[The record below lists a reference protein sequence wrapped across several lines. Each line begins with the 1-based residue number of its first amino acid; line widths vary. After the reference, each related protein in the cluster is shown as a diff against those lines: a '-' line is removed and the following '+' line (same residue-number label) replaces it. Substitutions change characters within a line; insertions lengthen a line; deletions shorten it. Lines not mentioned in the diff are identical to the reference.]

1 MIEDRLKEIAEQKKE
16 IRKVIE
22 NEDLDI
28 PELEDLDK
36 RLDELLSEEE
46 ELRKKL
52 DTADKIMKGTA
63 EYKEVPK
70 PGEVKK
76 VANIYDTEEY
86 RTAFLSRLMGKPAEK
101 RTGTTPPPS
110 LPQSLYFDSKE
121 ATGAGAVI
129 PTQTANVLFDKMV
142 SIAPMLNEINLLRV
156 AGNLKFAIP
165 PERGIVGVHT
175 ELEQVAMTAGAW
187 TEVTLGGYEYVSVF
201 RISKTVATMSI
212 NAFEGWLTDM
222 LAADLAV
229 AIENAIINGDGDGKP
244 KGLASIPWGTT
255 AGSQVVDF
263 SGTAGSGT
271 AGSGTAGELLFD
283 DVMDALGKLPQ
294 RYHSNAKWL
303 MNNKTFYT
311 QVAKVRDN
319 NNTPIYVADMQA
331 GSGFRIM
338 GLPVILS
345 DLMADDKIYLGDFT
359 KIVGNLPQDI
369 TVEASTQSG
378 FLANA
383 IDFRGAC
390 MFDCAVALSDAFVLL
405 KKAS

>member
-76 VANIYDTEEY
+76 MANIYDTEEY

-101 RTGTTPPPS
+101 RTDTTS
-110 LPQSLYFDSKE
+110 QSLYFDSDE

-142 SIAPMLNEINLLRV
+142 SIAPMLNQINLLRV

-165 PERGIVGVHT
+165 PDRGIVGVHT
-175 ELEQVAMTAGAW
+175 ELEEVAMTAGAW

-212 NAFEGWLTDM
+212 NAFEGWLTDI

-229 AIENAIINGDGDGKP
+229 AIENAIINGDGTDEP

-255 AGSQVVDF
+255 AASQVVDF
-263 SGTAGSGT
+263 SGAADDLT
-271 AGSGTAGELLFD
+271 FD
-283 DVMDALGKLPQ
+283 DVMDALGTLPQ
-294 RYHSNAKWL
+294 RYHANAKWL

-311 QVAKVRDN
+311 QVAKVRDD
-319 NNTPIYVADMQA
+319 NNTPIYIADMQA
-331 GSGFRIM
+331 GSGFKIM

-345 DLMADDKIYLGDFT
+345 DLMADDEIYLGDFT

-405 KKAS
+405 KNAS

>member
-16 IRKVIE
+16 IRKIIE

-28 PELEDLDK
+28 PELEELDK
-36 RLDELLSEEE
+36 KLDELLSEEE
-46 ELRKKL
+46 ELRSKL

-76 VANIYDTEEY
+76 MANIYDTEEY
-86 RTAFLSRLMGKPAEK
+86 RTAFLSRLMGKPVEK
-101 RTGTTPPPS
+101 RTDTTS
-110 LPQSLYFDSKE
+110 QSLYFDSDE

-142 SIAPMLNEINLLRV
+142 SIAPMLNQINLLRV

-175 ELEQVAMTAGAW
+175 ELEEVAMTAGAW
-187 TEVTLGGYEYVSVF
+187 TEATLGGYEYVSVF

-229 AIENAIINGDGDGKP
+229 AIENAIINGTGSDEP

-255 AGSQVVDF
+255 ASDQVVDF
-263 SGTAGSGT
+263 SGGT
-271 AGSGTAGELLFD
+271 GTDELAFA
-283 DVMDALGKLPQ
+283 DVMDALGTLPQ

-311 QVAKVRDN
+311 QVAKVRDD
-319 NNTPIYVADMQA
+319 NNTPIYIADMQA

-345 DLMADDKIYLGDFT
+345 DLVDDDEIYLGDFT

-390 MFDCAVALSDAFVLL
+390 MFDCAPALSDAFVLL
-405 KKAS
+405 KNVS

>member
-101 RTGTTPPPS
+101 RTDTTPTDTT
-110 LPQSLYFDSKE
+110 PQSLYFDSGD
-121 ATGAGAVI
+121 AGAGAVI

-175 ELEQVAMTAGAW
+175 ELEEVAMTAGAW

-229 AIENAIINGDGDGKP
+229 AIENAIINGDGDGEP
-244 KGLASIPWGTT
+244 KGLASIPWEAT
-255 AGSQVVDF
+255 AGSQVVPF
-263 SGTAGSGT
+263 
-271 AGSGTAGELLFD
+271 SGTAGELLFD

-345 DLMADDKIYLGDFT
+345 DLMADDEIYLGDFT

>member
-1 MIEDRLKEIAEQKKE
+1 MKMM
-16 IRKVIE
+16 
-22 NEDLDI
+22 
-28 PELEDLDK
+28 
-36 RLDELLSEEE
+36 
-46 ELRKKL
+46 
-52 DTADKIMKGTA
+52 TMKIMI
-63 EYKEVPK
+63 
-70 PGEVKK
+70 VKHVVLIVK
-76 VANIYDTEEY
+76 VMNIYDTEEY

-101 RTGTTPPPS
+101 RTDTTS
-110 LPQSLYFDSKE
+110 QSLYFDSDE

-129 PTQTANVLFDKMV
+129 PTQTTNVLFDKMV
-142 SIAPMLNEINLLRV
+142 SIAPMLNQINLLRV

-165 PERGIVGVHT
+165 PDRNTPIGVHA
-175 ELEQVAMTAGAW
+175 ELEEVAMTAGAW
-187 TEVTLGGYEYVSVF
+187 TEATLGGYEYVSVF

-229 AIENAIINGDGDGKP
+229 AIENAIINGGTNPEP
-244 KGLASIPWGTT
+244 KGLASIDWGNT
-255 AGSQVVDF
+255 ASDQVVDF
-263 SGTAGSGT
+263 
-271 AGSGTAGELLFD
+271 SGTAGELLFD
-283 DVMDALGKLPQ
+283 DVMDALGTLPQ

-311 QVAKVRDN
+311 QVAKVRDD
-319 NNTPIYVADMQA
+319 NNTPIYIADMQA

-338 GLPVILS
+338 GLPVVLS
-345 DLMADDKIYLGDFT
+345 DLMADDEIYLGDFT

-390 MFDCAVALSDAFVLL
+390 MFDCAPALSDAFVLL
-405 KKAS
+405 KNAP

>member
-101 RTGTTPPPS
+101 RTDTTS
-110 LPQSLYFDSKE
+110 QSLYFDSKE
-121 ATGAGAVI
+121 TTGAGAVI

-165 PERGIVGVHT
+165 PDRDIVGVHT
-175 ELEQVAMTAGAW
+175 ELEEVAMTAGAW

-229 AIENAIINGDGDGKP
+229 AIENAII
-244 KGLASIPWGTT
+244 
-255 AGSQVVDF
+255 
-263 SGTAGSGT
+263 
-271 AGSGTAGELLFD
+271 
-283 DVMDALGKLPQ
+283 
-294 RYHSNAKWL
+294 
-303 MNNKTFYT
+303 
-311 QVAKVRDN
+311 
-319 NNTPIYVADMQA
+319 
-331 GSGFRIM
+331 
-338 GLPVILS
+338 
-345 DLMADDKIYLGDFT
+345 
-359 KIVGNLPQDI
+359 
-369 TVEASTQSG
+369 
-378 FLANA
+378 
-383 IDFRGAC
+383 
-390 MFDCAVALSDAFVLL
+390 
-405 KKAS
+405 

>member
-86 RTAFLSRLMGKPAEK
+86 RTAFLSRLMGKPVEK
-101 RTGTTPPPS
+101 RTDSTS
-110 LPQSLYFDSKE
+110 QSLCFDSNE
-121 ATGAGAVI
+121 TSGAGAVI
-129 PTQTANVLFDKMV
+129 PTQTANILFDKMK
-142 SIAPMLNEINLLRV
+142 SIAPMLNQINLLRV

-229 AIENAIINGDGDGKP
+229 AIENAIINGDGTNKP
-244 KGLASIPWGTT
+244 KGLASIDYT
-255 AGSQVVDF
+255 ASDQVEDF
-263 SGTAGSGT
+263 
-271 AGSGTAGELLFD
+271 SGTAGELLFD
-283 DVMDALGKLPQ
+283 DVMDALGTLPQ

-311 QVAKVRDN
+311 HVAKVRDD

-345 DLMADDKIYLGDFT
+345 DLVDDDEIYLGDFT

-405 KKAS
+405 KKVDTT

>member
-86 RTAFLSRLMGKPAEK
+86 RTAFLSRLMGKPVEK
-101 RTGTTPPPS
+101 RTDSTS
-110 LPQSLYFDSKE
+110 QSLYFDSDE
-121 ATGAGAVI
+121 TSGTTSGAGAVI
-129 PTQTANVLFDKMV
+129 PTQTANILFDKMK
-142 SIAPMLNEINLLRV
+142 SIAPMLNQINLLRV

-165 PERGIVGVHT
+165 PDRGIVGVHT
-175 ELEQVAMTAGAW
+175 ELEEVVMTAGAW

-229 AIENAIINGDGDGKP
+229 AIENAIINGGGTDEP
-244 KGLASIPWGTT
+244 KGLASITSILSGMSPTH
-255 AGSQVVDF
+255 VVPFTGGDNN
-263 SGTAGSGT
+263 SND
-271 AGSGTAGELLFD
+271 ELAFD
-283 DVMDALGKLPQ
+283 DVMKALGTLPQ

-311 QVAKVRDN
+311 QVAKVRDD
-319 NNTPIYVADMQA
+319 NNTPIYIADMQA

-345 DLMADDKIYLGDFT
+345 DLVGDDEIYLGDFT
-359 KIVGNLPQDI
+359 KMVGNMPQDI

-390 MFDCAVALSDAFVLL
+390 MFDCAVALPDAFVLL
-405 KKAS
+405 KKA